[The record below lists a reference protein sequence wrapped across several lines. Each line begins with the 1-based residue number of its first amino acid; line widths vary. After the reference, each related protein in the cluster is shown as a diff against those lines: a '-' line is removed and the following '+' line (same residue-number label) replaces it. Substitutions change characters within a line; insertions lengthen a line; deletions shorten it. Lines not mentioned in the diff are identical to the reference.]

1 MNGQLDKNYHG
12 HWLICTTT
20 QLKGN
25 CHGKK
30 VSLYIAF
37 SGCSRSTSIPKKKL
51 VPQVEIPGSYGQ
63 LQNHN
68 LELPV
73 VGGDLSMTNLS
84 EQLLVVGMY
93 IMGVMVANI

>member
-1 MNGQLDKNYHG
+1 MPTFEGLATLRVMVVSYLDLGK
-12 HWLICTTT
+12 
-20 QLKGN
+20 LKGN

-30 VSLYIAF
+30 VSLFIAF

-73 VGGDLSMTNLS
+73 VGGTY
-84 EQLLVVGMY
+84 Q
-93 IMGVMVANI
+93 